1 MGAASLLVDLAL
13 AYGLLGLA
21 VAAAFLLYGID
32 RVDLAARGAVAFR
45 PLVAPGIVL
54 LWPLVLLRWR
64 ALAKAGS

>member
-1 MGAASLLVDLAL
+1 MGAASLLVDLAW

-32 RVDLAARGAVAFR
+32 RVDPSARGAVAFR